1 MGIYNAQI
9 SAGSLMLQESRRV
22 ARLLVSGP
30 TEVEWLRAIKDE
42 NILQKN
48 TPSTALRQAR
58 LIRNRLLTLNAEAW
72 ELIAESEQE
81 VATQLLLAAAVK
93 HSRLLADFMQ
103 DIYAQQLRRLE
114 HELSPHLWDGFLTE
128 CIHRD
133 DQVAEWTSSTKK
145 KLFEV
150 IIRILTEAKYLD
162 SSRRLN
168 MTPAMLHPKVVAY
181 LKRNNETQ
189 VLSTMEHSR

>member
-48 TPSTALRQAR
+48 TPSTALRQAS
-58 LIRNRLLTLNAEAW
+58 LIRNRLLTLNVEAW

-114 HELSPHLWDGFLTE
+114 HALSHHLWDGFLTE

>member
-22 ARLLVSGP
+22 AKLLATAP
-30 TEVEWLRAIKDE
+30 TNVEWLRAIKDE

-48 TPSTALRQAR
+48 TPSTALRQAS

-81 VATQLLLAAAVK
+81 VATQLLLAATIK
-93 HSRLLADFMQ
+93 HSRLLGDFMQ
-103 DIYAQQLRRLE
+103 DIYAQQLRILE
-114 HELSPHLWDGFLTE
+114 HTLSYKLWDGFITE
-128 CIHRD
+128 CINRD
-133 DQVAEWTSSTKK
+133 EKVAEWTSSTKK
-145 KLFEV
+145 KLYEV

-162 SSRRLN
+162 SSKCLN

-189 VLSTMEHSR
+189 VLSTMEHSK